1 MQSEGGRAAAEVGKG
16 IALAAVCTL
25 AMVLIFALF
34 IKLFSIGSSVI
45 MPVNQVIKVL
55 AIFLGCF
62 FCLKPGKT
70 ALKGALCGLGTAIVT
85 YFIFAAIAGEISFGW
100 GTVLA
105 FLFGALARGISGAIR
120 SLVRS
125 GR

>member
-16 IALAAVCTL
+16 IALAAVITL
-25 AMVLIFALF
+25 ALVLVFALF
-34 IKLFSIGSSVI
+34 IKLFSIGSSAI

-70 ALKGALCGLGTAIVT
+70 ALKGAICGLGTVIVT
-85 YFIFAAIAGEISFGW
+85 YFLFAIIAGEISFGW
-100 GTVLA
+100 GNVLD
-105 FLFGALARGISGAIR
+105 FVFGALAGGISGAIR

>member
-16 IALAAVCTL
+16 IALAAVITL
-25 AMVLIFALF
+25 AIVLVFALF

-45 MPVNQVIKVL
+45 VPVNQVIKVL

-70 ALKGALCGLGTAIVT
+70 ALKGALCGLGAAIVT
-85 YFIFAAIAGEISFGW
+85 YFIFAAIAGAISFGW
-100 GTVLA
+100 GTVLD
-105 FLFGALARGISGAIR
+105 FLFGALAGGISGAIR

>member
-16 IALAAVCTL
+16 IALAAVITL
-25 AMVLIFALF
+25 AMVLVFALF

-70 ALKGALCGLGTAIVT
+70 ALKGALCGLGAAIVT
-85 YFIFAAIAGEISFGW
+85 YFIFAAIAGAISFGW
-100 GTVLA
+100 GTVLD
-105 FLFGALARGISGAIR
+105 FLFGALAGGISGAIR

>member
-25 AMVLIFALF
+25 AMVLVFALF

-45 MPVNQVIKVL
+45 VPVNQVIKVL

-70 ALKGALCGLGTAIVT
+70 ALKGALCGLGAAIVT

-100 GTVLA
+100 GNVLDL
-105 FLFGALARGISGAIR
+105 LFGAIAGGVSGAIKALARG
-120 SLVRS
+120 

>member
-45 MPVNQVIKVL
+45 VPVNQD
-55 AIFLGCF
+55 
-62 FCLKPGKT
+62 CLLYT
-70 ALKGALCGLGTAIVT
+70 SD
-85 YFIFAAIAGEISFGW
+85 AADEH
-100 GTVLA
+100 
-105 FLFGALARGISGAIR
+105 
-120 SLVRS
+120 
-125 GR
+125 

>member
-45 MPVNQVIKVL
+45 VPVNQVIKVL

-70 ALKGALCGLGTAIVT
+70 ALKGALCGLGAAIVT

-100 GTVLA
+100 GAVLD
-105 FLFGALARGISGAIR
+105 FLFGALAGGISGAIR